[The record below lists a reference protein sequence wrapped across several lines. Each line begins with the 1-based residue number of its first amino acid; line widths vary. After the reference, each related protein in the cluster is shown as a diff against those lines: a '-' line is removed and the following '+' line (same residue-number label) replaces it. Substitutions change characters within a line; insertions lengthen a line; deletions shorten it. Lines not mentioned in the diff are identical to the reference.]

1 MSIFT
6 IGVNELTS
14 KKTLQDQSEY
24 NDLDYNKDGVV
35 SDAELE
41 THHKIMEA
49 KQEEV
54 RLANQDARA
63 DQQRRMV
70 WVSLLSVCLAVAVIL
85 TPLIG
90 ESRLNIIIPFLQV
103 WSITNLGIVATF
115 MATSA
120 WSNKKDING

>member
-6 IGVNELTS
+6 IGVDRLS
-14 KKTLQDQSEY
+14 GQKKFETGSRY
-24 NDLDYNKDGVV
+24 AKHDLDGDGIV
-35 SDAELE
+35 SDEEL
-41 THHKIMEA
+41 KR
-49 KQEEV
+49 EE
-54 RLANQDARA
+54 RMIRIENQDARD

-70 WVSLLSVCLAVAVIL
+70 WVSLISVCLAVVIIL
-85 TPLIG
+85 TPAVS

-120 WSNKKDING
+120 WSKRKENGNGVE